1 MITIKAIDLVSI
13 AVAAEIWFKKQNQI
27 TNSFIVELK
36 AATELKK
43 ALYKVQ
49 WDKDAKL
56 TINESGE

>member
-13 AVAAEIWFKKQNQI
+13 AVAAEIWLKKQNQI

-43 ALYKVQ
+43 SIIQSPL
-49 WDKDAKL
+49 
-56 TINESGE
+56 G